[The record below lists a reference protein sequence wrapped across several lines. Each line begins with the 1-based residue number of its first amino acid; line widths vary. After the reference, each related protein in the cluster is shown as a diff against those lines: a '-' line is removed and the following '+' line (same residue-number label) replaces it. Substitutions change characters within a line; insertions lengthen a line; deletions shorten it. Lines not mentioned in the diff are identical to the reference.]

1 MIEILFDALLYPG
14 LIFILI
20 MSFIYSGILRKIA
33 ARMQNRIGPPIWQPI
48 LDFLKLMGKEDIIP
62 EQAKP
67 GYVFWPYAALSSV
80 IVAGLMIPVAGQLA
94 LPFQPNL
101 LIIFYFLAMS
111 SVALYLCG
119 FVSSNPF
126 TVIGSSRKITQA
138 VGYEFPFLI
147 SILVPALFL
156 STLNPLTISSFQ
168 SEGIWLAWSFPFAF
182 LAFLVA
188 ILAKTETPPF
198 HVPGA
203 HQEIVAGYYTEY
215 TGTRLALIELTH
227 FVKLFILISL
237 GVALFMGP
245 SPDFLSFLIKSLAL
259 LFLATIARV
268 VFARLRIDQ
277 VLRVAWLLGAVALID
292 LARVLL
298 W

>member
-1 MIEILFDALLYPG
+1 MIVELLLYPG
-14 LIFILI
+14 LVFMLV
-20 MSFIYSGILRKIA
+20 MSFLYSGILRKLA
-33 ARMQNRIGPPIWQPI
+33 ARMQNRIGPPVWQPL
-48 LDFLKLMGKEDIIP
+48 LDFLKLLGKEDIIP

-67 GYVFWPYAALSSV
+67 GFTLWPFAALASV
-80 IVAGLMIPVAGQLA
+80 VVAGLMIPVAGQMA
-94 LPFQPNL
+94 LPFQSNL
-101 LIIFYFLAMS
+101 ILIFYFLAMS
-111 SVALYLCG
+111 SVSLYLCG

-126 TVIGSSRKITQA
+126 AVVGSTRKITQA

-147 SILVPALFL
+147 SILVPALFVG
-156 STLNPLTISSFQ
+156 TLNPLTISSYQ
-168 SEGIWLAWSFPFAF
+168 TGGTWIAGLFPFAF

-215 TGTRLALIELTH
+215 TGTRLAFIELAH
-227 FVKLFILISL
+227 WVKLFILISL

-245 SPDFLSFLIKSLAL
+245 SPDFLSFLLKSLGL
-259 LFLATIARV
+259 LVLATISRAA
-268 VFARLRIDQ
+268 FARLRVDQ
-277 VLRVAWLLGAVALID
+277 VLRFAWLIGAIALID
-292 LARVLL
+292 LVRVLL